1 MQFRST
7 GSTFP
12 GVAARQCTRPFMA
25 EPFPALAELIRLLS
39 HEDAEIQIVRV
50 NYNALTG
57 SLEMRIAVFHDG
69 PRATLD
75 VTVVN
80 FQFYTRPDIPRH
92 T

>member
-1 MQFRST
+1 
-7 GSTFP
+7 
-12 GVAARQCTRPFMA
+12 MA

-39 HEDAEIQIVRV
+39 HDDVEIQIVNV

-57 SLEMRIAVFHDG
+57 ALEMRIAVFVDG

-80 FQFYTRPDIPRH
+80 FQFWNPN
-92 T
+92 

>member
-1 MQFRST
+1 MH
-7 GSTFP
+7 
-12 GVAARQCTRPFMA
+12 
-25 EPFPALAELIRLLS
+25 PALHGRTISSPGGLIRLLS

-80 FQFYTRPDIPRH
+80 FQFWNPN
-92 T
+92 

>member
-1 MQFRST
+1 MNRANHPPLHDQ
-7 GSTFP
+7 
-12 GVAARQCTRPFMA
+12 
-25 EPFPALAELIRLLS
+25 LLLS

-80 FQFYTRPDIPRH
+80 FQFWNPN
-92 T
+92 